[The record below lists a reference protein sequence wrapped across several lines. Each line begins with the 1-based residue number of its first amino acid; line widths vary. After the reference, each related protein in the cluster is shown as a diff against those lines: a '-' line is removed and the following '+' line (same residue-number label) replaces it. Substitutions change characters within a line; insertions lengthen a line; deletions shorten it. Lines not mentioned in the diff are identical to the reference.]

1 MFSNRITREA
11 STPRRFLRRLL
22 PVAASLALA
31 CLAAFDAS
39 PAFAQKGKD
48 DPVEKVEHSYTMPYF
63 FSGAAVLMV
72 VVPLCLPMLRPVDVP
87 KDEDD

>member
-1 MFSNRITREA
+1 MSYRITHES
-11 STPRRFLRRLL
+11 STPRRFVRRML
-22 PVAASLALA
+22 PAAASLALA
-31 CLAAFDAS
+31 CLAAS

-48 DPVEKVEHSYTMPYF
+48 APVEKVEHSYTMPYF

-72 VVPLCLPMLRPVDVP
+72 VVPLCLPMLRPVEVP